1 MDEYNQEVND
11 NREENEA
18 IVQFDTGL
26 TDLPLEIIVQCFNY
40 LSLPDKYN
48 ASLSC
53 HLLNEAFNHPLLWRT
68 QELLIL
74 TDFTYYQSHYY
85 HERSDTLPNRTT
97 LLVSKFGKYFQVL
110 TITVVGDITS
120 MQAWTPVLLELGK
133 QCRLE
138 KLVLNVGKMTT
149 ARDQLWGP
157 PPMQGLV
164 VLLSFIE
171 NAFRMKSLD
180 IKSWPIFPQTMEME
194 DRNIFKAIMRNDK
207 LKDLEH
213 LDLFWPYRRQMW
225 SERTPVLPDCTMLLN
240 LIQHLSN
247 LKELGL
253 RSNMLSNTLIEELSN
268 TRRSKLNLLKIFVTY
283 AKEDV
288 EFQIPD
294 IRSSSW
300 KRLITANPKARV
312 ECHIMPRVPNF
323 ELSNLLS
330 PNCPL
335 SKIVFLQWSR
345 IDSQLIESLSSKF
358 RTTLKTLICYCDIN
372 DVDGSLVKMAE
383 ECTLLDSLV
392 VKTNTMN
399 GIHRNTVVKLASIRG
414 SEWKMFRFGEMDISY
429 VNKPDHDIPEDQ
441 VITRNEKGEH
451 IMVRM
456 QNYNIEPVGIK
467 REQNRKVLKEQL
479 CKILGSKF
487 VSRNQIFI

>member
-268 TRRSKLNLLKIFVTY
+268 PRRSKLILLKIFVTY

-372 DVDGSLVKMAE
+372 DVDGALVKMAE

-429 VNKPDHDIPEDQ
+429 VNKPDNDIPEDQ

-456 QNYNIEPVGIK
+456 QNYNTEPVGIK
-467 REQNRKVLKEQL
+467 REQNHKVLNEQL

>member
-1 MDEYNQEVND
+1 MDEHNQEVNYKTED
-11 NREENEA
+11 NEA
-18 IVQFDTGL
+18 MIQCDTRL
-26 TDLPLEIIVQCFNY
+26 TDLPLEVIVHCFDY
-40 LSLPDKYN
+40 LSLSDKYN

-53 HLLNEAFNHPLLWRT
+53 HFLHEAFNHPLLWRT

-74 TDFTYYQSHYY
+74 TDFTYYQSHY
-85 HERSDTLPNRTT
+85 HERSDSLPKKTT
-97 LLVSKFGKYFQVL
+97 LLVSKFGKYFQIL
-110 TITVVGDITS
+110 TIRVVGDITS
-120 MQAWTPVLLELGK
+120 MQAWTPVLLELGT

-138 KLVLNVGKMTT
+138 KLVLDVGKMTT
-149 ARDQLWGP
+149 ATDQLWGP

-164 VLLSFIE
+164 VFLSFIE

-180 IKSWPIFPQTMEME
+180 IKSWPIFPQTMDME
-194 DRNIFKAIMRNDK
+194 DRNIFKTIMRNDK
-207 LKDLEH
+207 FKDLEH
-213 LDLFWPYRRQMW
+213 LDLFWPYRSQMW

-247 LKELGL
+247 LNELGL

-268 TRRSKLNLLKIFVTY
+268 SRRSKLNLLKIFVTY
-283 AKEDV
+283 AKEDI

-300 KRLITANPKARV
+300 KRLTAANPKARV

-345 IDSQLIESLSSKF
+345 IDSQLIESLSSKY

-372 DVDGSLVKMAE
+372 NVDGALIKMAE
-383 ECTLLDSLV
+383 ECSLLDSLV
-392 VKTNTMN
+392 VKTNTMY
-399 GIHRNTVVKLASIRG
+399 GINRDTIIKLASIRG
-414 SEWKMFRFGEMDISY
+414 SEWKTFRFGDMDISY
-429 VNKPDHDIPEDQ
+429 VNKPDNNIPEDE
-441 VITRNEKGEH
+441 VITRNEKGEY
-451 IMVRM
+451 IMVGM
-456 QNYNIEPVGIK
+456 QNYNVEPVGIK
-467 REQNRKVLKEQL
+467 REQNRKVLSEQL